1 MTYYMAIDQGSHA
14 SRACLFDEAGEL
26 VCEHTKKIKT
36 RQINDSHIEQDANE
50 IVESVKEVVN
60 KLLSEV
66 STEQIIVACGIATQ
80 RSSVVAWNKNGTAIS
95 PVLSWQDTRGKQL
108 LAKLKKNEAEIQQL
122 SGLPLSAHYGASKLN
137 YLLAKAKH
145 NGTTL
150 DSLRLSPLISY
161 LLFHILD
168 EHPYIVDHANA
179 QRTQLFDLNKLNW
192 STRLTKLFNIPKH
205 LLPDCV
211 AVLKTPD
218 SPHGK
223 LANTDIPVC
232 AINGDQNAAIF
243 GSGLLTPETALVNF
257 GTGAFVL
264 RLLSHYSASK
274 KQLSGIACSD
284 HNSVQYIREA
294 TINGA
299 GSALNWLKK
308 RHQVN
313 DILKQLP
320 AWLNEGSLNEASLNK
335 TELNKIRQP
344 PVFINTIGGLG
355 SPWWLN
361 NIDAKFIESEFTKSG
376 HSLKKVKTNLATTD
390 LVASNITANI
400 ATANLATE
408 AVAIIESIVF
418 MVCINLQIMQSEHT
432 ITRIRVSG
440 GLSQLDGLCQRLA
453 NLSAL
458 RVERM
463 KLPET
468 TARGVAWLAGGKP
481 DGWSNVELDVFKPV
495 INPAL
500 TKRYAMFST
509 ILEY

>member
-1 MTYYMAIDQGSHA
+1 VTYYMAIDQGSHA
-14 SRACLFDEAGEL
+14 SRACLFDEVGEL
-26 VCEHTKKIKT
+26 VCEHTKRIKT
-36 RQINDSHIEQDANE
+36 RKTSDSHIEQDANE
-50 IVESVKEVVN
+50 IIDSVKEVVTR
-60 KLLSEV
+60 LLDET
-66 STEQIIVACGIATQ
+66 STQHTIVACGIATQ
-80 RSSVVAWNKNGTAIS
+80 RSSVIAWNKNGTAIS

-108 LAKLKKNEAEIQQL
+108 LVKLKKNEDEIQQL

-145 NGTTL
+145 YGTALGT
-150 DSLRLSPLISY
+150 LRLSPLISY

-179 QRTQLFDLNKLNW
+179 QHTQLFNLEKLNW
-192 STRLTKLFNIPKH
+192 STRLTELFNIPKQ

-211 AVLKTPD
+211 PVLKTLD
-218 SPHGK
+218 APHGK
-223 LANTDIPVC
+223 LAGTGVPVC

-243 GSGLLTPETALVNF
+243 GAGLLTPETALVNF

-264 RLLSHYSASK
+264 RLLRHYCASK
-274 KQLSGIACSD
+274 KQLSGIACSN
-284 HNSVQYIREA
+284 HNSVQYVREA

-299 GSALNWLKK
+299 GSALSWLEK

-320 AWLNEGSLNEASLNK
+320 AWLNEIG
-335 TELNKIRQP
+335 LNKIRQP

-355 SPWWLN
+355 SPWWHN
-361 NIDAKFIESEFTKSG
+361 NFEAKFIESEFSKSDFTEYDRP
-376 HSLKKVKTNLATTD
+376 LNKMKTNLATTD
-390 LVASNITANI
+390 LVTANI
-400 ATANLATE
+400 VTADLASE

-432 ITRIRVSG
+432 ITSIRVSG

-458 RVERM
+458 QVERM
-463 KLPET
+463 KLPEA

-481 DGWSNVELDVFKPV
+481 AGWSNVELDTFKPV

-500 TKRYAMFST
+500 TKRYAMFSAA
-509 ILEY
+509 LKY